1 MTERSATNPFFLKAI
16 ARRRAIAI
24 LGGAGLSALALR
36 IGDLALADSI
46 SCSVNTPQV
55 TEGQY
60 WVDEK
65 LFRSDLRSDPSGG
78 AFHCRSRL
86 SGSIRPPAAVCP
98 LTGAWVDIWHCN
110 AVGIYSDESSYN
122 PGGGTGVVTTTGQR
136 FLRGY
141 QITDANGEVKFTT
154 ICPGLYM
161 GRTIHIHVRIRTWSN
176 SSDTSTLE
184 RLRLT
189 DLLRRRH
196 Q

>member
-1 MTERSATNPFFLKAI
+1 LSLKIIGIDSAT
-16 ARRRAIAI
+16 
-24 LGGAGLSALALR
+24 G
-36 IGDLALADSI
+36 
-46 SCSVNTPQV
+46 SCV
-55 TEGQY
+55 
-60 WVDEK
+60 
-65 LFRSDLRSDPSGG
+65 
-78 AFHCRSRL
+78 
-86 SGSIRPPAAVCP
+86 P

-122 PGGGTGVVTTTGQR
+122 PGGGAGVVTTTGQR

-176 SSDTSTLE
+176 SSDTSTVE
-184 RLRLT
+184 RLRLA